1 MNGSTMSSFSLAL
14 ANIPRS
20 NRNVSGTSLSWAV
33 MSYCH
38 RDRDMLTHLPPHYD
52 PRMVPW
58 RVFKS
63 VPEPLVR
70 RKSLTMRNLIAV

>member
-1 MNGSTMSSFSLAL
+1 MNGRTMSSFFLAL

-20 NRNVSGTSLSWAV
+20 NRNVSGTSLSWV
-33 MSYCH
+33 VVSHCR
-38 RDRDMLTHLPPHYD
+38 RDGYRLTHLPPNYD
-52 PRMVPW
+52 PRMVPR

-63 VPEPLVR
+63 VPEALVR